1 MHQTNL
7 VSSISLCSPTCTC
20 HFHISH
26 PIRIFFS
33 WLSLLHSEFRID
45 IIMKRNCYLN
55 LRSNPSSRES
65 MNEALNVNQQM
76 VAIPH
81 SRRHML
87 DVTELQARVIIWLGS
102 QEMEARKGNKG
113 PASIPLFPLQPQAL
127 LMQGFCIKRSL
138 HNFLQKRKK
147 RSKSHV

>member
-1 MHQTNL
+1 
-7 VSSISLCSPTCTC
+7 
-20 HFHISH
+20 
-26 PIRIFFS
+26 
-33 WLSLLHSEFRID
+33 
-45 IIMKRNCYLN
+45 MKRNCYLN

-65 MNEALNVNQQM
+65 MKQTEFFLHLQIYLFVQGFFRNEALNVNQQM

-87 DVTELQARVIIWLGS
+87 DVTELQARVIIWLAS